1 MTEDTFKDLC
11 LCGETTKVQFKESF
25 TSQKEI
31 AKEMIAFANTKGG
44 VILFGVEDKCGKLV
58 GLSYDEIQVISREL
72 GNAANEQVRPTI
84 YIETEVVRVEE
95 KHFLICSVEE
105 GKNKPYK
112 NLNGEI
118 WVKQGADKRRITE
131 NSEILALFQDSG
143 SYQPDAA
150 GVNGTTFNDLD
161 RYAIDE
167 YLQKVYATT
176 LDGFGGKAEQVLKN
190 IHILNHHGVPTLA
203 GYLFFGKHPEYNCP
217 TCMVKAV
224 SFFGNDL
231 AGTQYRD
238 SKEILGNMPQLYD
251 KSMAFLKANL
261 HNVQEEG
268 ASFNTLGKLEI
279 AEEVLEEVV
288 QNALVH
294 RDLLRPAPIRLFV
307 FDDRVEVISPGALA
321 GGLTEEDIR
330 NGKTY
335 QRNPYMATFATNALY
350 YKGIGSGIV
359 RILAEY
365 PEIQLENDVSA
376 KEFKVIIERPIQK
389 SDVTTQKGALKD
401 SDTIQKSDV
410 TTQKGALKDSD
421 TIQKSD
427 VTIQKEALK
436 DSDTIQKSDSTI
448 QKEALKDSDTI
459 QKSDVTIQK
468 EALKDSDT
476 IQKSDSTIQKNLDSS
491 QVSVLNFFREHPK
504 ATIDDMVAE
513 LNDLSL
519 GGVKFIIAKL
529 QKKGLLKRV
538 GGRKHGEWQVL

>member
-1 MTEDTFKDLC
+1 MTEDIFKDLC
-11 LCGETTKVQFKESF
+11 LCGETTKVQFKEAF

-58 GLSYDEIQVISREL
+58 GLSYDDIQVISREL

-84 YIETEVVRVEE
+84 YIETEVVLVDE

-176 LDGFGGKAEQVLKN
+176 LDGFGSKAEQVLKN

-231 AGTQYRD
+231 AGRQYRD

-307 FDDRVEVISPGALA
+307 FDNRVEVISPGALA

-335 QRNPYMATFATNALY
+335 QRNPYMVTFATNALY

-365 PEIQLENDVSA
+365 PDIRLENDVNG
-376 KEFKVIIERPIQK
+376 KEFKV
-389 SDVTTQKGALKD
+389 
-401 SDTIQKSDV
+401 TIPR
-410 TTQKGALKDSD
+410 
-421 TIQKSD
+421 
-427 VTIQKEALK
+427 
-436 DSDTIQKSDSTI
+436 TIQKSDSTI

-459 QKSDVTIQK
+459 QKSDSTIQK
-468 EALKDSDT
+468 EVLKDSDT
-476 IQKSDSTIQKNLDSS
+476 IQKSNSTIQKDLDPS
-491 QVSVLNFFREHPK
+491 QVRVLNFFREHPK
-504 ATIDDMVAE
+504 ATIDEMVAE

-538 GGRKHGEWQVL
+538 GGRKHGEWQVLI

>member
-1 MTEDTFKDLC
+1 MTEDFFKDLC

-95 KHFLICSVEE
+95 KHFLICSVAE

-143 SYQPDAA
+143 SYQPDAV
-150 GVNGTTFNDLD
+150 GVNGTTFDDLD
-161 RYAIDE
+161 RYAIDD

-238 SKEILGNMPQLYD
+238 SKEIFGNMPQLYD
-251 KSMAFLKANL
+251 KTMAFLKANL

-307 FDDRVEVISPGALA
+307 FDNRVEVISPGALA

-359 RILAEY
+359 RILVEY
-365 PEIQLENDVSA
+365 PEIRLENDVNG
-376 KEFKVIIERPIQK
+376 KEFKVAIPRTIPNGSLKYRN
-389 SDVTTQKGALKD
+389 TTQKDSLKD
-401 SDTIQKSDV
+401 SNTILKTDV
-410 TTQKGALKDSD
+410 STQKDSLMDSNTILKALEPIQAEVLKYIMAHPQATREEIADS
-421 TIQKSD
+421 
-427 VTIQKEALK
+427 
-436 DSDTIQKSDSTI
+436 
-448 QKEALKDSDTI
+448 
-459 QKSDVTIQK
+459 
-468 EALKDSDT
+468 
-476 IQKSDSTIQKNLDSS
+476 
-491 QVSVLNFFREHPK
+491 
-504 ATIDDMVAE
+504 IDGI
-513 LNDLSL
+513 SF

-538 GGRKHGEWQVL
+538 GGRKFGEWLVFI

>member
-11 LCGETTKVQFKESF
+11 LCGETTKVQFKEAF

-31 AKEMIAFANTKGG
+31 AKEMIAFANSKGG
-44 VILFGVEDKCGKLV
+44 VILFGVEDKSGKLV

-84 YIETEVVRVEE
+84 YIDTEVVRMNE
-95 KHFLICSVEE
+95 KHFLICSIEE

-131 NSEILALFQDSG
+131 NAEILSLFQDSG

-150 GVNGTTFNDLD
+150 GVNGTTFDDLD
-161 RYAIDE
+161 RYAIDD

-190 IHILNHHGVPTLA
+190 IHILNHNSVPTLA

-238 SKEILGNMPQLYD
+238 TKEILGNMPQLYD

-268 ASFNTLGKLEI
+268 ASFNTVGKLEI

-294 RDLLRPAPIRLFV
+294 RDLLRSAPIRILI
-307 FDDRVEVISPGALA
+307 FDNRVKIISPGALA
-321 GGLTEEDIR
+321 GGLTEDDIR

-335 QRNPYMATFATNALY
+335 QRNPYMATFATNALH

-365 PEIQLENDVSA
+365 PDIQLDNDDSA
-376 KEFKVIIERPIQK
+376 KEFKVTVWRAK
-389 SDVTTQKGALKD
+389 SKDESTTQKSESATQKESLKD
-401 SDTIQKSDV
+401 IS
-410 TTQKGALKDSD
+410 TTQKDEYA
-421 TIQKSD
+421 TQKSES
-427 VTIQKEALK
+427 TTQKDLDATQKKVLEFFKNNPKGTRVEAAN
-436 DSDTIQKSDSTI
+436 
-448 QKEALKDSDTI
+448 ALGDITED
-459 QKSDVTIQK
+459 
-468 EALKDSDT
+468 
-476 IQKSDSTIQKNLDSS
+476 
-491 QVSVLNFFREHPK
+491 
-504 ATIDDMVAE
+504 
-513 LNDLSL
+513 
-519 GGVKFIIAKL
+519 GVKFVIGKL
-529 QKKGLLKRV
+529 QQKGLLKRI
-538 GGRKHGEWQVL
+538 GGRKHGEWQVLI

>member
-11 LCGETTKVQFKESF
+11 LCGETTKVQFKEAF

-31 AKEMIAFANTKGG
+31 AKEMIAFANSKGG
-44 VILFGVEDKCGKLV
+44 VILFGVEDKSGKLV

-84 YIETEVVRVEE
+84 YIDTEVVRMDE
-95 KHFLICSVEE
+95 KHFLICSIEE

-131 NSEILALFQDSG
+131 NAEILSLFQDSG

-150 GVNGTTFNDLD
+150 GVNGTTFDDLD
-161 RYAIDE
+161 RYAIDD

-190 IHILNHHGVPTLA
+190 IHVLNHNGVPTLA

-238 SKEILGNMPQLYD
+238 TKEILGNMPQLYD

-268 ASFNTLGKLEI
+268 ASFNTVGKLEI

-294 RDLLRPAPIRLFV
+294 RDLLRSAPIRILI
-307 FDDRVEVISPGALA
+307 FDNRVEIISPGALA

-335 QRNPYMATFATNALY
+335 QRNPYMATFATNALH

-365 PEIQLENDVSA
+365 PDIQLDNDDSA
-376 KEFKVIIERPIQK
+376 KEFKVTVWRAK
-389 SDVTTQKGALKD
+389 SKDESTTQKSEIATQKEPLKD
-401 SDTIQKSDV
+401 IS
-410 TTQKGALKDSD
+410 TTQKDEYA
-421 TIQKSD
+421 TQKSEI
-427 VTIQKEALK
+427 TTQKDLDATQKKVLEFFKNNPKGTRVEAAN
-436 DSDTIQKSDSTI
+436 
-448 QKEALKDSDTI
+448 ALGDITED
-459 QKSDVTIQK
+459 
-468 EALKDSDT
+468 
-476 IQKSDSTIQKNLDSS
+476 
-491 QVSVLNFFREHPK
+491 
-504 ATIDDMVAE
+504 
-513 LNDLSL
+513 
-519 GGVKFIIAKL
+519 GVKFVIGKL
-529 QKKGLLKRV
+529 QQKGLLKRV
-538 GGRKHGEWQVL
+538 GGRKHGEWQVLI

>member
-11 LCGETTKVQFKESF
+11 LCGETTKVQFKEAF
-25 TSQKEI
+25 ASQKEI
-31 AKEMIAFANTKGG
+31 AKEMIAFANSKGG
-44 VILFGVEDKCGKLV
+44 VILFGVEDKSGKLV

-84 YIETEVVRVEE
+84 YIDTEVVRLDE
-95 KHFLICSVEE
+95 KHFLICSIEE

-131 NSEILALFQDSG
+131 NAEILSLFQDSG

-150 GVNGTTFNDLD
+150 GVNGTTFDDLD
-161 RYAIDE
+161 RYAIDD

-176 LDGFGGKAEQVLKN
+176 LDGFGSKAEQVLKN
-190 IHILNHHGVPTLA
+190 IHILNHNGVPTLA

-238 SKEILGNMPQLYD
+238 TKEILGNMPQLYD
-251 KSMAFLKANL
+251 KSMVFLKANL

-268 ASFNTLGKLEI
+268 ASFNTVGKLEI

-294 RDLLRPAPIRLFV
+294 RDLLRSAPIRILI
-307 FDDRVEVISPGALA
+307 FDNRVEIISPGALA

-335 QRNPYMATFATNALY
+335 QRNPYMATFATNALH

-365 PEIQLENDVSA
+365 PDIQLDNDDSA
-376 KEFKVIIERPIQK
+376 KEFKVTLWRAK
-389 SDVTTQKGALKD
+389 SKDESTTQKSEIATQEESLKD
-401 SDTIQKSDV
+401 IC
-410 TTQKGALKDSD
+410 TTQKDEYA
-421 TIQKSD
+421 TQKRES
-427 VTIQKEALK
+427 TTQKELNATQKKVLEFFKNNPQGTRVEAANALG
-436 DSDTIQKSDSTI
+436 DITED
-448 QKEALKDSDTI
+448 
-459 QKSDVTIQK
+459 
-468 EALKDSDT
+468 
-476 IQKSDSTIQKNLDSS
+476 
-491 QVSVLNFFREHPK
+491 
-504 ATIDDMVAE
+504 
-513 LNDLSL
+513 
-519 GGVKFIIAKL
+519 GVKFVIGKL

-538 GGRKHGEWQVL
+538 GGRKHGEWKVLI

>member
-1 MTEDTFKDLC
+1 
-11 LCGETTKVQFKESF
+11 
-25 TSQKEI
+25 
-31 AKEMIAFANTKGG
+31 
-44 VILFGVEDKCGKLV
+44 
-58 GLSYDEIQVISREL
+58 
-72 GNAANEQVRPTI
+72 
-84 YIETEVVRVEE
+84 
-95 KHFLICSVEE
+95 
-105 GKNKPYK
+105 
-112 NLNGEI
+112 
-118 WVKQGADKRRITE
+118 
-131 NSEILALFQDSG
+131 
-143 SYQPDAA
+143 
-150 GVNGTTFNDLD
+150 
-161 RYAIDE
+161 
-167 YLQKVYATT
+167 
-176 LDGFGGKAEQVLKN
+176 
-190 IHILNHHGVPTLA
+190 
-203 GYLFFGKHPEYNCP
+203 
-217 TCMVKAV
+217 MVKAV

-294 RDLLRPAPIRLFV
+294 RDQLRPAPIRLFV

-376 KEFKVIIERPIQK
+376 KEFKVIIER
-389 SDVTTQKGALKD
+389 
-401 SDTIQKSDV
+401 TIQKSDV
-410 TTQKGALKDSD
+410 TTQKGALKESD
-421 TIQKSD
+421 T
-427 VTIQKEALK
+427 T
-436 DSDTIQKSDSTI
+436 QKSDST
-448 QKEALKDSDTI
+448 T
-459 QKSDVTIQK
+459 QKSESATQK
-468 EALKDSDT
+468 GQFEDIGT
-476 IQKSDSTIQKNLDSS
+476 TQKNLDTT
-491 QVSVLNFFREHPK
+491 QKEVLEYFKGNPK
-504 ATIDDMVAE
+504 ATRVDAA
-513 LNDLSL
+513 NAL
-519 GGVKFIIAKL
+519 GNITEDGVKFIIAKL